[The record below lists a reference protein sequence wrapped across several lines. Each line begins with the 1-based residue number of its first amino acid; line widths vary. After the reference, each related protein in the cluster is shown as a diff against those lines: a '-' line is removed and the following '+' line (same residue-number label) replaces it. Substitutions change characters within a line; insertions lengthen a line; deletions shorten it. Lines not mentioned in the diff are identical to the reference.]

1 MRINARVQADG
12 RTVTIPINTDYVTAD
27 IAEIKEYVA
36 NELYDILGKNVS
48 DFYIL
53 NINDIMYD
61 LQQYS
66 DSY

>member
-1 MRINARVQADG
+1 MRINARVNVDG
-12 RTVTIPINTDYVTAD
+12 RTVTIPINADYVTSD

-53 NINDIMYD
+53 NIDDIMYD

>member
-1 MRINARVQADG
+1 MRINARVHVDG
-12 RTVTIPINTDYVTAD
+12 RTMTIPINADYVTSD

-53 NINDIMYD
+53 NIDDIMYD

>member
-1 MRINARVQADG
+1 MRINARVHVDG
-12 RTVTIPINTDYVTAD
+12 RTVTIPINADYVTSD

-36 NELYDILGKNVS
+36 NELYDIFGKNVS

-53 NINDIMYD
+53 NIDDIMYD

>member
-1 MRINARVQADG
+1 MRINARVNVDG
-12 RTVTIPINTDYVTAD
+12 RTVTIPINADYVTSD

-36 NELYDILGKNVS
+36 NELYDIFGKNVS

-53 NINDIMYD
+53 NIDDIMYD

>member
-1 MRINARVQADG
+1 MRINARVNADG
-12 RTVTIPINTDYVTAD
+12 RMVTIPINADYVTSD

-53 NINDIMYD
+53 NIDDIMYD

>member
-1 MRINARVQADG
+1 MRINARVNVDG
-12 RTVTIPINTDYVTAD
+12 RTVTIPINADYVTSD

-36 NELYDILGKNVS
+36 SELYDILGKNVS

-53 NINDIMYD
+53 NIDDIMYD

>member
-1 MRINARVQADG
+1 MRINARVNADG
-12 RTVTIPINTDYVTAD
+12 RTVTIPINADYVTSD

-53 NINDIMYD
+53 NIDDIMYD

>member
-1 MRINARVQADG
+1 MRINARVNVDG
-12 RTVTIPINTDYVTAD
+12 RTLTIPINADYVTSD
-27 IAEIKEYVA
+27 IVEIKEYVA

-53 NINDIMYD
+53 NIDDIMYD

>member
-1 MRINARVQADG
+1 MRINARVNADG
-12 RTVTIPINTDYVTAD
+12 RTLTIPINADYVTSD

-53 NINDIMYD
+53 NIDDIMYD

>member
-1 MRINARVQADG
+1 MRINARVNVDG
-12 RTVTIPINTDYVTAD
+12 RTLTIPINADYVTSD

-53 NINDIMYD
+53 NIDDIMYD

>member
-1 MRINARVQADG
+1 MRINARVHVDG
-12 RTVTIPINTDYVTAD
+12 RTVTIPINADYVTAD
-27 IAEIKEYVA
+27 IAEIKEYIA
-36 NELYDILGKNVS
+36 SELYDILGKNVS
-48 DFYIL
+48 DFQIL